1 MWKSFLLLLNTLLMV
16 NVWNLKIEH
25 YKLHKGSGA
34 LLSLITLYW
43 QVFILFYAFPSPAI
57 NMKKQINAHICRT
70 NALEMRYIIVPH
82 NGCRYTGEEESG
94 GTVLTHNAE
103 GWNSPGQARGTLLA
117 NLGAVSQVQTAQQ
130 LPNFLLIVHMLQ
142 TNSHTHAHTLIYLCA
157 YLPVVQHCNNRT
169 KQGMTPFFLKKKADA
184 WGQILAK

>member
-1 MWKSFLLLLNTLLMV
+1 MWKSFLLLLNTL
-16 NVWNLKIEH
+16 IEH

-184 WGQILAK
+184 WRQILAK